1 MEGGCMTVRLKEPR
15 KTTETAISLTEDD
28 GSGTGSGGPTIPA
41 DGPSEISEHEPDR
54 GATPAGAARLFTYL
68 AMFWLVALFGTIALT
83 MESRW
88 VHAKDWF
95 AIPLPT
101 ALYINSLILLGSS
114 VAMEFARRSLRAG
127 NVGRASRSIF
137 FTATLGVA
145 FLAGQVFGW
154 QQLGREGSRAAA
166 NPGSFFFYLITGAH
180 GALLIA
186 GLAFLGSVGA
196 RIGSTRA
203 SARSQSAL
211 GTIALYWH
219 FLDVLW
225 LGLFALLFGAV
236 A

>member
-1 MEGGCMTVRLKEPR
+1 LTFRLMEPR
-15 KTTETAISLTEDD
+15 IGTQMAISLTEHD
-28 GSGTGSGGPTIPA
+28 GSGTGSGGPIIPA
-41 DGPSEISEHEPDR
+41 DGPSEVSEHEPER
-54 GATPAGAARLFTYL
+54 GSTPAGAERLFTYL
-68 AMFWLVALFGTIALT
+68 AMFWIVALFGTIALT

-88 VHAKDWF
+88 VHARDWF

-101 ALYINSLILLGSS
+101 ALYSNSLILLGSS

-127 NVGRASRSIF
+127 NGGRASRSIL
-137 FTATLGVA
+137 FTAMLGVA
-145 FLAGQVFGW
+145 FLAGQVYGW

-180 GALLIA
+180 GALLIV
-186 GLAFLGSVGA
+186 GLAFLGT
-196 RIGSTRA
+196 IGGRLGNARA
-203 SARSQSAL
+203 SARSRSAL

-225 LGLFALLFGAV
+225 LGLFALLLGAI

>member
-1 MEGGCMTVRLKEPR
+1 MELE
-15 KTTETAISLTEDD
+15 ISVSDERNHRI
-28 GSGTGSGGPTIPA
+28 GNGGPAAPIDPPRAT
-41 DGPSEISEHEPDR
+41 SELDPDSS
-54 GATPAGAARLFTYL
+54 AAPVSAAHLFTYF
-68 AMFWLVALFGTIALT
+68 AMFWIVALFGTIALT

-88 VHAKDWF
+88 VHARDWF

-101 ALYINSLILLGSS
+101 ALYSNSLILLGSS

-127 NVGRASRSIF
+127 NGGRASRSIL
-137 FTATLGVA
+137 FTAMLGVA
-145 FLAGQVFGW
+145 FLAGQVYGW

-180 GALLIA
+180 GALLIV
-186 GLAFLGSVGA
+186 GLAFLGT
-196 RIGSTRA
+196 IGGRLGNARA
-203 SARSQSAL
+203 SARSRSAL

-225 LGLFALLFGAV
+225 LGLFALLLGAV

>member
-1 MEGGCMTVRLKEPR
+1 MPTLSDPRIAMELE
-15 KTTETAISLTEDD
+15 ISVSDERNHRI
-28 GSGTGSGGPTIPA
+28 GNGGPAAPIDPPRAT
-41 DGPSEISEHEPDR
+41 SELDPDSS
-54 GATPAGAARLFTYL
+54 AAPVSAAHLFTYF
-68 AMFWLVALFGTIALT
+68 AMFWIVALFGTIALT

-88 VHAKDWF
+88 VHAKDWS

-137 FTATLGVA
+137 FTAMLGVA
-145 FLAGQVFGW
+145 FLGGQVFGW
-154 QQLGREGSRAAA
+154 QQLGAEGLRAAA

-180 GALLIA
+180 GALLIVA
-186 GLAFLGSVGA
+186 LAFLGSIGA
-196 RIGSTRA
+196 RIASTRA

-225 LGLFALLFGAV
+225 LGLFALLSSAV

>member
-1 MEGGCMTVRLKEPR
+1 MELE
-15 KTTETAISLTEDD
+15 ISD
-28 GSGTGSGGPTIPA
+28 GRNHRIGNGGPAAPTDP
-41 DGPSEISEHEPDR
+41 PRVTSELDPDR
-54 GATPAGAARLFTYL
+54 SAAPVSAARLFTYF
-68 AMFWLVALFGTIALT
+68 AMFWIVALFGTIALT

-114 VAMEFARRSLRAG
+114 VSMEFARRSLRAG
-127 NVGRASRSIF
+127 HAGRASRSIF
-137 FTATLGVA
+137 FTAMLGVM
-145 FLAGQVFGW
+145 FLGGQVFGW

-180 GALLIA
+180 GALLIV
-186 GLAFLGSVGA
+186 GLAFLGSIGA
-196 RIGSTRA
+196 RISSARA

-211 GTIALYWH
+211 GTTALYWH

-225 LGLFALLFGAV
+225 LGLWALLFGAV